1 MVTWQVHLSTSISK
15 VHGLSAMYNLDLVL
29 VSNLSR
35 VVIFEYRMVLFPYQ
49 HLDAYTFKHKWSLSE
64 H

>member
-1 MVTWQVHLSTSISK
+1 MPPLGVAQNRSKMVTWQVHLSTSISK

-35 VVIFEYRMVLFPYQ
+35 VVIFEYRMVLFP
-49 HLDAYTFKHKWSLSE
+49 
-64 H
+64 